1 VKRSQGASRGGKP
14 TKHAPGARTLPA
26 DATYVD
32 RLLGRRPRPLILK
45 NVHTDAE
52 RKQTRRDT
60 ERDATVTV
68 KRDAG
73 SE

>member
-1 VKRSQGASRGGKP
+1 
-14 TKHAPGARTLPA
+14 
-26 DATYVD
+26 
-32 RLLGRRPRPLILK
+32 
-45 NVHTDAE
+45 VHTDAE